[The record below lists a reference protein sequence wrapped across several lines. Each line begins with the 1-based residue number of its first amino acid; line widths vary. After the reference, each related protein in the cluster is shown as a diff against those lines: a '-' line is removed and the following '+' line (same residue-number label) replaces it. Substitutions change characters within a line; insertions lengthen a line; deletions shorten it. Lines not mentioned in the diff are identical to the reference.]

1 MVGRNLLFSGYYFLK
16 EVKENKRCRLHSRKT
31 LTTQTSFN
39 NADKFVRLCSAYA
52 EDIDLFANGKY
63 IVNAKSSLGVASCA
77 GYDDLEVNIKTNDA
91 KLADKFY
98 DAVKQA
104 GFAKR

>member
-1 MVGRNLLFSGYYFLK
+1 MQITFK
-16 EVKENKRCRLHSRKT
+16 KDI
-31 LTTQTSFN
+31 N

-98 DAVKQA
+98 DAVKQE
-104 GFAKR
+104 GFARK